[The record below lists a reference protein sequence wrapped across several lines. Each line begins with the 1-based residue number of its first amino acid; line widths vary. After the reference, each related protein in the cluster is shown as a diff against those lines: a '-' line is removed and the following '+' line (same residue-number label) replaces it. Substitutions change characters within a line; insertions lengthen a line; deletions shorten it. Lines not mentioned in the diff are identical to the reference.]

1 MILSGKADDADGLT
15 PFKEENAAWRNQT
28 MYIFKSFRCYK
39 VVGVCVPDNPWIYNK
54 SQIEYIP

>member
-39 VVGVCVPDNPWIYNK
+39 VVVAIIVRPQIYDK
-54 SQIEYIP
+54 FSIKRIP